1 MFFFVRFGSS
11 CNRGGLGAVSKD
23 IFEPAGQSNM
33 AGRGGV
39 FGGKWEG
46 NVPAECRPSPWVL
59 RRSAGLEW
67 EEAREPLHAD
77 IDVAKTCGV
86 GSGMAFAKEVV
97 KARGGGGLVG
107 LVPCFSMSF

>member
-23 IFEPAGQSNM
+23 IFVLAGQSNM
-33 AGRGGV
+33 AGPGGV

-46 NVPAECRPSPWVL
+46 NAPAECRPSPWVL

-67 EEAREPLHAD
+67 EEAREPLHED
-77 IDVAKTCGV
+77 NDVAKTCGV
-86 GSGMAFAKEVV
+86 GPGMAFANEVV
-97 KARGGGGLVG
+97 KARGGCV
-107 LVPCFSMSF
+107 